1 MTDKMYYL
9 YHIPGKKIGV
19 TTDLEERV
27 ERQQGYDKGEYQ
39 VIRSTSDIDLVS
51 EREISLQKALGYK
64 VDRKLYKDLYKPVN
78 QITINN
84 MRINVTEMTTTFPC
98 PVNKLKGQL
107 MDKIGMQWETDSGP
121 VGITSKSIEWI
132 MDNVKVSQYT
142 QDRCYIYNKA
152 FARWFDNHDVYGS
165 KNFNWNGHGLDNA
178 KQTKDQYNGK
188 CRTGALSPS
197 GLREDKCTVC
207 DCEDNYV
214 MFDLIREWANE
225 RGLYEKGDPKTQ
237 SLKLV
242 EEVGETCRAILK
254 QDKTEII
261 DGIGDCVVVLTNLAE
276 LNNVSIEDCID
287 CAYNEISNR
296 TGKMVNGTFKK
307 D

>member
-27 ERQQGYDKGEYQ
+27 EHQQGYNKDEYQ
-39 VIRSTSDIDLVS
+39 VIMSTTDIDLVS
-51 EREISLQKALGYK
+51 QREIALQKALGYR

-78 QITINN
+78 QIRINN

-121 VGITSKSIEWI
+121 VGITKKSIDWI
-132 MDNVKVSQYT
+132 MDNVKTSQFT
-142 QDRCYIYNKA
+142 NDRCYVYNKA
-152 FARWFDNHDVYGS
+152 FARWFDNHDVYS
-165 KNFNWNGHGLDNA
+165 HHELDNA
-178 KQTKDQYNGK
+178 KQMNEVEQRTNGTL
-188 CRTGALSPS
+188 TG
-197 GLREDKCTVC
+197 GLAPTGVRQQKYC
-207 DCEDNYV
+207 DDSCSEV
-214 MFDLIREWANE
+214 SMFELIRMWADK
-225 RGLYEKGDPKTQ
+225 RGLYDKGDPKTQ
-237 SLKLV
+237 ALKLV

-254 QDKTEII
+254 GNDMEAI

-276 LNNVSIEDCID
+276 LLGESIEGCIEQ
-287 CAYNEISNR
+287 AYFEIKDR
-296 TGKMVNGTFKK
+296 TGKMENGTFKK

>member
-27 ERQQGYDKGEYQ
+27 EHQQGYNKDEYQ
-39 VIRSTSDIDLVS
+39 VIMSTTDIDLVS
-51 EREISLQKALGYK
+51 QREVALQKALGYR

-78 QITINN
+78 QIRINN

-107 MDKIGMQWETDSGP
+107 MDQIGMQWETDSGP
-121 VGITSKSIEWI
+121 VGITKKSIDWI
-132 MDNVKVSQYT
+132 MDNVKSSQFT
-142 QDRCYIYNKA
+142 NDRCYVYNKA
-152 FARWFDNHDVYGS
+152 FARWFDNHDVYG
-165 KNFNWNGHGLDNA
+165 HHELDNA
-178 KQTKDQYNGK
+178 KQMNKVEQKRNGTL
-188 CRTGALSPS
+188 TG
-197 GLREDKCTVC
+197 GLAPTGIRQQKYC
-207 DCEDNYV
+207 DESCSEV
-214 MFDLIREWANE
+214 SMFELIREWADK
-225 RGLYEKGDPKTQ
+225 RGLYDKGDPKTQ
-237 SLKLV
+237 ALKLV

-254 QDKTEII
+254 GNDMEAI

-276 LNNVSIEDCID
+276 LLGESIEGCIEQ
-287 CAYNEISNR
+287 AYFEIKDR
-296 TGKMVNGTFKK
+296 TGKMENGTFKK

>member
-27 ERQQGYDKGEYQ
+27 EHQQGYNKDEYQ
-39 VIRSTSDIDLVS
+39 VIMSTTDIDLVS
-51 EREISLQKALGYK
+51 QREIALQKALGYR

-78 QITINN
+78 QIRINN

-121 VGITSKSIEWI
+121 VGITSKSIDWI
-132 MDNVKVSQYT
+132 MDNVKSSQFT
-142 QDRCYIYNKA
+142 NDRCYVYNKA
-152 FARWFDNHDVYGS
+152 FARWFDNHDAYG
-165 KNFNWNGHGLDNA
+165 HHDLDNA
-178 KQTKDQYNGK
+178 KQMNKVEQRRNGTL
-188 CRTGALSPS
+188 TG
-197 GLREDKCTVC
+197 GLAPTGIRQQKYC
-207 DCEDNYV
+207 DESCSEV
-214 MFDLIREWANE
+214 SMFELIREWADK
-225 RGLYEKGDPKTQ
+225 RGLYDKGDPKTQ
-237 SLKLV
+237 ALKLV

-254 QDKTEII
+254 GNDMEAI

-276 LNNVSIEDCID
+276 LLGESIEGCIEQ
-287 CAYNEISNR
+287 AYFEIKDR
-296 TGKMVNGTFKK
+296 TGKMENGTFKK